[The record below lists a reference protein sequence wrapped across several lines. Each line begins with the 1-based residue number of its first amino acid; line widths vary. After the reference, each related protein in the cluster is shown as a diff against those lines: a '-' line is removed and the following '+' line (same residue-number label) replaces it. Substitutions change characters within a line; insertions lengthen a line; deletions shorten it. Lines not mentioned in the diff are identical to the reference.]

1 MKRHR
6 QRHGFGHKQID
17 QATGEPRFPFNPGPA
32 KGKFPGIRHTRAKR
46 VRRADLSQAVAASL
60 TAKMATAFQRF
71 RRPA

>member
-1 MKRHR
+1 MKHHWL
-6 QRHGFGHKQID
+6 RHGFGHKQID

-46 VRRADLSQAVAASL
+46 VRSADLSQAVAGSL
-60 TAKMATAFQRF
+60 TAKMDAAFQRF